1 MPGSLSTRPF
11 SKASRV
17 WWTAVCSRK
26 ISVEPH
32 QIMTWRSVLV
42 LNSAMSLR
50 IWLARSHL
58 FLPVLTFL
66 AVRRLT

>member
-1 MPGSLSTRPF
+1 MPGSSSTRPF

-17 WWTAVCSRK
+17 WWTAVGSMK

-50 IWLARSHL
+50 IWLAEVALHSCR
-58 FLPVLTFL
+58 T
-66 AVRRLT
+66 